1 LIHRGYLA
9 QDIAKFSV
17 LKLTPSAGR
26 VLRGE
31 ETVWLARPRI
41 KEKVRKKAPARAPGL
56 ESAEDRA
63 LFEELRALRK
73 RLADERGVPPYVIFG
88 DATLLE
94 MSLRR
99 PANESEFL
107 EINGVGQVKLER
119 HGSDFLA
126 AIAAAASRGA

>member
-1 LIHRGYLA
+1 V
-9 QDIAKFSV
+9 QDIARFSV
-17 LKLTPSAGR
+17 LQLTPTAAR

-31 ETVWLARPRI
+31 ETVSLARPRI
-41 KEKVRKKAPARAPGL
+41 REKVRKKAPARVPGL
-56 ESAEDRA
+56 ERAEDTA

-88 DATLLE
+88 DAALLE
-94 MSLRR
+94 MSVRR

-107 EINGVGQVKLER
+107 EISGVGQVKLER

-126 AIAAAASRGA
+126 TIAAQRSVTR